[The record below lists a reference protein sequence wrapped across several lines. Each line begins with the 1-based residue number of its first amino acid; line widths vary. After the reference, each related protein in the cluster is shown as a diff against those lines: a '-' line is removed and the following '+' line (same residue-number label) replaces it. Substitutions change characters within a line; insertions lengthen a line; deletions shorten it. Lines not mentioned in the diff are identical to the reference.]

1 VRQSLDFG
9 SVIQGRGIMT
19 GSSNRDA
26 VNQSSA
32 SNQAQ
37 PRTAARQVPLH
48 AVRIPAVG
56 NRAARESVRQS
67 PPNVKST
74 K

>member
-1 VRQSLDFG
+1 
-9 SVIQGRGIMT
+9 MT

-26 VNQSSA
+26 VRQSSA
-32 SNQAQ
+32 TSKAQ

-56 NRAARESVRQS
+56 SRAARKSVHQS